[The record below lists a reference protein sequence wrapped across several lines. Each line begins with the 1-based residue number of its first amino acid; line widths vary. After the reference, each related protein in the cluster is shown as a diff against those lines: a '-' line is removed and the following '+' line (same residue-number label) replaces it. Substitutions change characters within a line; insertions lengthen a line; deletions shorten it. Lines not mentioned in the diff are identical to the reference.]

1 MHAVEALRAR
11 TARFLA
17 IYIAAHLPIV
27 LGLEWLMQGGLGW
40 TSGTMAVIAAATGV
54 MAWRAE
60 GLSQRLFL
68 AVAMMLT
75 IACLLAAMRGQAW
88 QIDIHMYFFAALA
101 MLVAFCDWRV
111 VLAGTVTVAVHH
123 LVLNFALPALVFPDG
138 AAFFRVVLHAVIVLI
153 EAGVLMLVARYL
165 AQALTHGELA
175 LQSANE
181 ATEVARRA
189 SQHEIEAQAQAK
201 AERDK
206 MLADIASRFEQ
217 AVSVLVD
224 DVSAKSQQAAKLVE
238 EMATQTHHS
247 ASNAVAAADTSRNA
261 LSEAQSISQA
271 AQELSSSVSSILHQ
285 AQRSTEITAEA
296 VTQAEGT
303 SQSVQEL
310 SIAAQK
316 IGDII
321 KLINEIAGQTNLLA
335 LNATIEAAR
344 AGEAGKGFAVVASE
358 VKNLATQ
365 TAKATEEISAQIGAI
380 QGATGRAVGAIG
392 SIAEIINQI
401 KAISDE
407 ISHAVQ
413 QQGAATSEIAQSAQS
428 MSRATESTTA
438 KIEDVRQ
445 AAGQS
450 GASAELLTDA
460 ARMLLSQSDRL
471 RGEVQAFLKSVLRS

>member
-1 MHAVEALRAR
+1 MHAVDLLRVR

-17 IYIAAHLPIV
+17 IYIAAHLPV
-27 LGLEWLMQGGLGW
+27 VVGLEWLMQDGVGW
-40 TSGTMAVIAAATGV
+40 TSATMAAIAAATGL

-75 IACLLAAMRGQAW
+75 VACVLAAMRGQAW

-111 VLAGTVTVAVHH
+111 VLAGTVAVAVHH
-123 LVLNFALPALVFPDG
+123 LALNFALPALVFPDG

-153 EAGVLMLVARYL
+153 EAGVLILVARHL
-165 AQALTHGELA
+165 AQALTDGEIA

-181 ATEVARRA
+181 ATEAAKRA

-201 AERDK
+201 IERDR
-206 MLADIASRFEQ
+206 MLNDIASRFEQ

-238 EMATQTHHS
+238 EMATQTHQS
-247 ASNAVAAADTSRNA
+247 ADSAVAAADTSRTA

-271 AQELSSSVSSILHQ
+271 AQELSSSVTAILDQ
-285 AQRSTEITAEA
+285 AQRSTRITADA
-296 VTQAEGT
+296 VDQAQGT

-310 SIAAQK
+310 SNAAQK

-380 QGATGRAVGAIG
+380 QGATGRAVDAIAR
-392 SIAEIINQI
+392 IAETINQI

-407 ISHAVQ
+407 IGHAVE
-413 QQGAATSEIAQSAQS
+413 QQGTATTEIAKSAQT
-428 MSRATESTTA
+428 MSHSTESTTA
-438 KIEDVRQ
+438 RIEDVRQ

-450 GASAELLTDA
+450 GARAELLSEA
-460 ARMLLSQSDRL
+460 ARMLLNQSDRL
-471 RGEVQAFLKSVLRS
+471 RGEVQGFLKTVLRS